1 MSQDVTADK
10 ATTGTAPRGID
21 PRGQRVGAGI
31 TSVVLAIVVV
41 TGFWPLLA
49 WQALVFFTGAVF
61 GPTKT
66 PYSWVFKTF
75 VRPRLG
81 KPSELEDPEP
91 PRFAQGVGLGFAIVG
106 LIGYLSGVTLLGT
119 IATAFA
125 FVAAIL
131 NATMGFCLGCEMY
144 LLIRRLAAR

>member
-1 MSQDVTADK
+1 MSQEVTTPEA
-10 ATTGTAPRGID
+10 ATAQAPRGID

-31 TSVVLAIVVV
+31 TTVVLAIVVL

-49 WQALVFFTGAVF
+49 WQAFVFFTGAVF

-81 KPSELEDPEP
+81 KPADLEDPEP
-91 PRFAQGVGLGFAIVG
+91 PRFAQAVGLGFAVVG
-106 LIGYLSGVTLLGT
+106 LIGYISGITLLGT
-119 IATAFA
+119 IFTAFA
-125 FVAAIL
+125 FVAALL
-131 NATMGFCLGCEMY
+131 NAAIGFCLGCEMY
-144 LLIRRLAAR
+144 LLLRRLVAR